1 MINLD
6 RFLSKEYT
14 YKFYITAYLI
24 QNFEGVLGLM
34 DKEIRDELAPKL
46 DVGTRK
52 HFVIAYLD
60 AHLKKYGTE
69 FIINPNK

>member
-46 DVGTRK
+46 DVGTR
-52 HFVIAYLD
+52 
-60 AHLKKYGTE
+60 
-69 FIINPNK
+69 